1 MTVRCLVGLYGL
13 NRSMRWTAAS
23 IKRKILT
30 PLRDAKAQVLCFAH
44 FNEPGIIN
52 SDHSGEKDIQITRQG
67 LSQMSFEKILFE
79 PQSEAR
85 LPSSALAAI
94 DALPPGPRIE
104 PRQTMVNL
112 LFQLHSLDRLWGLVE
127 QSAGKHDVFFFLRP
141 DLEYLDAIRPE
152 TIFRQINEQGVD
164 LITASWDQWGGLN
177 DRFAFCSQKGAKA
190 FARRIHMVPRF
201 CEENG
206 YLQAEDLLRSVAAW
220 SDLKLAYTTLR
231 AMRVRADG
239 GTIREDF
246 RLSPA
251 VLARGMARKRIHRLR
266 TILKGP

>member
-1 MTVRCLVGLYGL
+1 
-13 NRSMRWTAAS
+13 
-23 IKRKILT
+23 
-30 PLRDAKAQVLCFAH
+30 
-44 FNEPGIIN
+44 
-52 SDHSGEKDIQITRQG
+52 
-67 LSQMSFEKILFE
+67 
-79 PQSEAR
+79 
-85 LPSSALAAI
+85 
-94 DALPPGPRIE
+94 
-104 PRQTMVNL
+104 
-112 LFQLHSLDRLWGLVE
+112 
-127 QSAGKHDVFFFLRP
+127 
-141 DLEYLDAIRPE
+141 
-152 TIFRQINEQGVD
+152 
-164 LITASWDQWGGLN
+164 
-177 DRFAFCSQKGAKA
+177 
-190 FARRIHMVPRF
+190 MVPRF